1 MAHPLR
7 VLFVCDGSVARSQMA
22 AGLLRHLGGNDF
34 EVYSAGLEAAAPQP
48 QAIAAMQEIGIDI
61 ASLPTPH
68 IDDYEALQFDYV
80 ISLCEEAKE
89 SCLAFPRDR
98 ENLHWQCD
106 VPNSA
111 VAYGQVRDQLRRRI
125 EQWLPTVRRAGT

>member
-1 MAHPLR
+1 MSQPLR
-7 VLFVCDGSVARSQMA
+7 VLFVCDGNAARSQMA
-22 AGLLRHLGGNDF
+22 AGLLRHLGGSAF
-34 EVYSAGLEAAAPQP
+34 EVYSAALEAAAPQP

-61 ASLPTPH
+61 AGQPTPH
-68 IDDYEALQFDYV
+68 IDEYEALQFDYV

-106 VPNSA
+106 APDPA
-111 VAYGQVRDQLRRRI
+111 AAFRLVRDQLRRQI
-125 EQWLPTVRRAGT
+125 EQWLPTVRCA